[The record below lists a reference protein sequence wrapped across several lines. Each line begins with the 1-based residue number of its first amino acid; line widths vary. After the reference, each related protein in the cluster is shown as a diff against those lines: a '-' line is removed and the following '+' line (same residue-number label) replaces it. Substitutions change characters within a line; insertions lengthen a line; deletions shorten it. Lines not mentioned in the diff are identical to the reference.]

1 MKATNT
7 GTSSQ
12 PPRAHQ
18 GDSNLKGAA
27 KMKLTMQIEKA
38 KQGLTNRIRNH
49 TPAKLLGALVL
60 GATLVTVSA
69 TILVAGQPEASDQPS
84 QMALG
89 EEWFHPVTGEPIGL
103 LLNQQNQVLVTQRSQ
118 GVRASPLIIGLGNW
132 SPGEEYFHPVTGKNN
147 VAARQ
152 TMSTIEVS
160 GFGLGEEYFHPVTGA
175 NNAGA
180 REMTAPMQ
188 VSGFGLGEE
197 YFHPVTSS
205 AL

>member
-89 EEWFHPVTGEPIGL
+89 EEW
-103 LLNQQNQVLVTQRSQ
+103 
-118 GVRASPLIIGLGNW
+118 
-132 SPGEEYFHPVTGKNN
+132 SPGHRRADRATSQPAESSFGYPAFSGGTGQPIDHRT
-147 VAARQ
+147 RQ
-152 TMSTIEVS
+152 LEPGRRVLPPRHRQEQRCGSPDDVNHR
-160 GFGLGEEYFHPVTGA
+160 GQRFRLGRGVFPPSHR
-175 NNAGA
+175 
-180 REMTAPMQ
+180 REQ
-188 VSGFGLGEE
+188 RRGS
-197 YFHPVTSS
+197 
-205 AL
+205 

>member
-69 TILVAGQPEASDQPS
+69 TILVAGQPEPSDPPS

-89 EEWFHPVTGEPIGL
+89 EAAQQEVGL
-103 LLNQQNQVLVTQRSQ
+103 LH
-118 GVRASPLIIGLGNW
+118 AA
-132 SPGEEYFHPVTGKNN
+132 
-147 VAARQ
+147 VAAADLETFQPRVRGPVP
-152 TMSTIEVS
+152 IRRLR
-160 GFGLGEEYFHPVTGA
+160 GLSAV
-175 NNAGA
+175 
-180 REMTAPMQ
+180 
-188 VSGFGLGEE
+188 LGWI
-197 YFHPVTSS
+197 
-205 AL
+205 